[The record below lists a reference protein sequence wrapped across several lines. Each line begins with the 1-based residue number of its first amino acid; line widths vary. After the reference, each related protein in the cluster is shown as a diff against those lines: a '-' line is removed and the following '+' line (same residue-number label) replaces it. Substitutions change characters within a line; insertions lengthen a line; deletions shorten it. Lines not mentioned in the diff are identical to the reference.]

1 MLTKSSP
8 PSTGYDVIREA
19 PGRLTEVPS
28 QSSEKYAQ
36 VTGSSGPYHAVEV
49 NNNNHQDNNWS
60 TELLSCSLD
69 GDSCWWSSWCCCL
82 VSARNAATFNL
93 GSSIVE
99 VRNVILFLLI
109 IYILVLELTSA
120 VSIVLAL
127 LLAVIGLV
135 WYAYRRSTTRTSIR
149 RHLHIPGSGCEDFV
163 FHLFLPCCT
172 IAQEAREADIKID
185 KKLDLI
191 SGDDLSSIVFPHH
204 QSNHLNNRSASD
216 SDSSSES
223 SLSSS
228 LLSRLNTVSSTS
240 RGIITLSMLV
250 AIRFLVSI
258 VLFGDPLNIA
268 VLVLLFAQPLLIL
281 YLFYWRYHR
290 SHASLDYVIKLFAVG
305 FFMSTFQSVVF
316 ETILETILG
325 FVFVILLM
333 LVDPQVVRTK
343 DKNAGAVAAS
353 SRSLLEALLPSSSSG
368 MADPA
373 SSLRL
378 RQLVQSTVHVMHG
391 GLHANAAAKGSH
403 GSQDDGGIFSP
414 HVVRRNFPLVV
425 VALLVMAF
433 VIAAGVEE
441 TMKHFAIRCCRF
453 PAALRD
459 PHSIRI
465 YLMTAALGFATAENI
480 EYVFGSKGSPF
491 AGTSAFEGELLILL
505 LRIAMPVHI
514 ICSVL
519 QSITLSKVL
528 MGLSN
533 NTSIV
538 YVSSTTEHI
547 YHPCFQLGFNTQSIH
562 SCI

>member
-1 MLTKSSP
+1 
-8 PSTGYDVIREA
+8 
-19 PGRLTEVPS
+19 
-28 QSSEKYAQ
+28 
-36 VTGSSGPYHAVEV
+36 
-49 NNNNHQDNNWS
+49 
-60 TELLSCSLD
+60 
-69 GDSCWWSSWCCCL
+69 
-82 VSARNAATFNL
+82 
-93 GSSIVE
+93 
-99 VRNVILFLLI
+99 
-109 IYILVLELTSA
+109 
-120 VSIVLAL
+120 
-127 LLAVIGLV
+127 
-135 WYAYRRSTTRTSIR
+135 
-149 RHLHIPGSGCEDFV
+149 LHIRGSECDDFV
-163 FHLFLPCCT
+163 FHLFLPCCS
-172 IAQEAREADIKID
+172 IAQEAREANIKID

-191 SGDDLSSIVFPHH
+191 SGDDLSSIVFPQH
-204 QSNHLNNRSASD
+204 QSNHLDNRQAYESNSL
-216 SDSSSES
+216 SES
-223 SLSSS
+223 SLSYS

-240 RGIITLSMLV
+240 RWIITLSMLV

-268 VLVLLFAQPLLIL
+268 VLVLVFAQPLLIL
-281 YLFYWRYHR
+281 YFFYWRYHR

-316 ETILETILG
+316 ESILETILG

-333 LVDPQVVRTK
+333 LVDPKVVQKADK
-343 DKNAGAVAAS
+343 DANSAS
-353 SRSLLEALLPSSSSG
+353 TSPRSFLEALLPSSSSR
-368 MADPA
+368 MIDPA

-378 RQLVQSTVHVMHG
+378 RQLVHSTVHVMHG
-391 GLHANAAAKGSH
+391 GLHSETAAKG
-403 GSQDDGGIFSP
+403 GDGNEDDGGIFSP
-414 HVVRRNFPLVV
+414 DVVRRNFPLVV

-453 PAALRD
+453 PASLRD

-505 LRIAMPVHI
+505 IRIAMPVHI

-533 NTSIV
+533 SKSIF
-538 YVSSTTEHI
+538 YVSSTTEYI
-547 YHPCFQLGFNTQSIH
+547 ALACS
-562 SCI
+562 

>member
-1 MLTKSSP
+1 MLTKSTPERASR
-8 PSTGYDVIREA
+8 PSTTGYDVIMVE
-19 PGRLTEVPS
+19 PERLVEVSS

-36 VTGSSGPYHAVEV
+36 ATASSSTY
-49 NNNNHQDNNWS
+49 NNSNNHPDNNDWS
-60 TELLSCSLD
+60 TGLTSCSSD
-69 GDSCWWSSWCCCL
+69 EESCWWSAWCCCL
-82 VSARNAATFNL
+82 VSARNKATFNL

-99 VRNVILFLLI
+99 VRNIILFLLI
-109 IYILVLELTSA
+109 IFILFRK
-120 VSIVLAL
+120 VSIILAL
-127 LLAVIGLV
+127 LLAVVGSV
-135 WYAYRRSTTRTSIR
+135 WYAYSRSSTRSTIR
-149 RHLHIPGSGCEDFV
+149 RQLHIRGSECDDFV
-163 FHLFLPCCT
+163 FHLFLPWCS

-191 SGDDLSSIVFPHH
+191 SGDDLSSIVFPQHP
-204 QSNHLNNRSASD
+204 SNHLDNRQASD
-216 SDSSSES
+216 SNSSSES

-240 RGIITLSMLV
+240 RWIITLSMLV

-268 VLVLLFAQPLLIL
+268 VLVLVFAQPVLIL

-305 FFMSTFQSVVF
+305 FFMSTFQSLVF
-316 ETILETILG
+316 ETILEAILG
-325 FVFVILLM
+325 FVFLILLM
-333 LVDPQVVRTK
+333 LVDPQVVRK
-343 DKNAGAVAAS
+343 GNEDADSAS
-353 SRSLLEALLPSSSSG
+353 TSPRSFLEALLPSSSSRLT
-368 MADPA
+368 DSA

-378 RQLVQSTVHVMHG
+378 RQLVHSTVHVMHG
-391 GLHANAAAKGSH
+391 GLHSETAAKGGD
-403 GSQDDGGIFSP
+403 GSEDDDGGIFSP
-414 HVVRRNFPLVV
+414 DVVRRNFPLVV

-480 EYVFGSKGSPF
+480 EYVFGSKSSPF
-491 AGTSAFEGELLILL
+491 AGTSAVEGELLILL
-505 LRIAMPVHI
+505 IRIAMPVHI

-533 NTSIV
+533 SKSIF
-538 YVSSTTEHI
+538 YVSSTTEYI
-547 YHPCFQLGFNTQSIH
+547 ALTCS
-562 SCI
+562 

>member
-1 MLTKSSP
+1 MLTKSTPERASR
-8 PSTGYDVIREA
+8 PSTTGYDVIMVE
-19 PGRLTEVPS
+19 PERLVEVSS
-28 QSSEKYAQ
+28 QSSESYAQ
-36 VTGSSGPYHAVEV
+36 TTASSSSY
-49 NNNNHQDNNWS
+49 NNSNNHPDNNDWS
-60 TELLSCSLD
+60 TGLTSCSSD
-69 GDSCWWSSWCCCL
+69 EESCWWSAWCCCL
-82 VSARNAATFNL
+82 VSARNKATFNL

-99 VRNVILFLLI
+99 VRNIILFLLI
-109 IYILVLELTSA
+109 IFILFRK
-120 VSIVLAL
+120 VSIILAL
-127 LLAVIGLV
+127 LLAVVGSV
-135 WYAYRRSTTRTSIR
+135 WYAYSRSSTRSTIR
-149 RHLHIPGSGCEDFV
+149 RQLHIRGSECDDFV
-163 FHLFLPCCT
+163 FHLFLPWCS

-191 SGDDLSSIVFPHH
+191 SGDDLSSIVFPQHP
-204 QSNHLNNRSASD
+204 SNHLDNRQASD
-216 SDSSSES
+216 SNSSSES

-240 RGIITLSMLV
+240 RWIITLSMLV

-268 VLVLLFAQPLLIL
+268 VLVLVFAQPVLIL

-305 FFMSTFQSVVF
+305 FFMSTFQSLVF
-316 ETILETILG
+316 ETILEAILG
-325 FVFVILLM
+325 FVFLILLM
-333 LVDPQVVRTK
+333 LVDPQVVRK
-343 DKNAGAVAAS
+343 GNEDADSAS
-353 SRSLLEALLPSSSSG
+353 TSPRSFLEALLPSSSSRLT
-368 MADPA
+368 DSA

-378 RQLVQSTVHVMHG
+378 RQLVHSTVHVMHG
-391 GLHANAAAKGSH
+391 GLHSETAAKGGD
-403 GSQDDGGIFSP
+403 GSEDDDGGIFSP
-414 HVVRRNFPLVV
+414 DVVRRNFPLVV

-480 EYVFGSKGSPF
+480 EYVFGSKSSPF
-491 AGTSAFEGELLILL
+491 AGTSAVEGELLILL
-505 LRIAMPVHI
+505 IRIAMPVHI

-533 NTSIV
+533 SKSIF
-538 YVSSTTEHI
+538 YVSSTTEYI
-547 YHPCFQLGFNTQSIH
+547 ALTCS
-562 SCI
+562 

>member
-1 MLTKSSP
+1 MLTKSTPERASR
-8 PSTGYDVIREA
+8 PSTTGYDIIMVEPERLVEA
-19 PGRLTEVPS
+19 SS
-28 QSSEKYAQ
+28 QSSESYAQ
-36 VTGSSGPYHAVEV
+36 TTASSNSY
-49 NNNNHQDNNWS
+49 NNSNNHPDNNDWS
-60 TELLSCSLD
+60 TGLTSCSLD
-69 GDSCWWSSWCCCL
+69 EESCWWSAWCCCL
-82 VSARNAATFNL
+82 VSARNKATFNL

-99 VRNVILFLLI
+99 VRNIILFLLVI
-109 IYILVLELTSA
+109 FILFNK
-120 VSIVLAL
+120 VSIILAL
-127 LLAVIGLV
+127 LLAVVGSV
-135 WYAYRRSTTRTSIR
+135 WYAYSRSSTRTTIR
-149 RHLHIPGSGCEDFV
+149 RQLHIRGSECDDFV
-163 FHLFLPCCT
+163 FHLFLPCCS

-191 SGDDLSSIVFPHH
+191 SGDDLSSIVFPQHP
-204 QSNHLNNRSASD
+204 SNHLDNRQASD
-216 SDSSSES
+216 SNSSSES

-240 RGIITLSMLV
+240 RWIITLSMLV

-268 VLVLLFAQPLLIL
+268 VLVLVFAQPVLIL

-305 FFMSTFQSVVF
+305 FFMSTFQSLVF
-316 ETILETILG
+316 ETILEAILG
-325 FVFVILLM
+325 FVFLILLM
-333 LVDPQVVRTK
+333 LVDPQVVRK
-343 DKNAGAVAAS
+343 GNEDADSAS
-353 SRSLLEALLPSSSSG
+353 TSPRSFLEALLPSSSSR
-368 MADPA
+368 MTDSA

-378 RQLVQSTVHVMHG
+378 RQLVHSTVHVMHG
-391 GLHANAAAKGSH
+391 GLHSETAAKGVD
-403 GSQDDGGIFSP
+403 GSEDDGGIFSP
-414 HVVRRNFPLVV
+414 DVVRRNFPLVV

-480 EYVFGSKGSPF
+480 EYVFGSKSSPF
-491 AGTSAFEGELLILL
+491 AGTSAVEGELLILL
-505 LRIAMPVHI
+505 IRIAMPVHI

-533 NTSIV
+533 SKSIF
-538 YVSSTTEHI
+538 YVSSTTEYI
-547 YHPCFQLGFNTQSIH
+547 ALTCS
-562 SCI
+562 